1 MSRPYRKN
9 EHLTGVLREKPG
21 KADFSDIAFV
31 HNCLP
36 DRDFDLVNLAS
47 SYLGRTYRSPL
58 FINAITGGTG
68 FATRIN
74 VSLALVAKEC
84 GIPLAVGSQ
93 MVALDSSSVS
103 ARRSF
108 AITRR
113 LNPEG
118 AIWANIGSYASPGM
132 AAKAV
137 KLIRANA
144 LQVHLNLPQE
154 LAMSEGERSF
164 SGMVERIKTI
174 AATSPVPVI
183 AKEVGFGIAAEQA
196 EVLVASGVSAIDI
209 GGRGGTNFIS
219 VENSRS
225 GGALSPDTVAWG
237 IPTAISL
244 LEVNAAVGGKTNIFS
259 SGGMHNPLD
268 LAKALAIGA
277 NAIGMAGFPLYI
289 LHRYGREALVRA
301 IRAIEHELRM
311 IIFMAGASNLEELS
325 RVPLII
331 TGYTAQW
338 LKRRGINPDQYAH
351 RK

>member
-9 EHLTGVLREKPG
+9 EHLAGVLREKPG
-21 KADFSDIAFV
+21 RADFSDIAFV

-36 DRDFDLVNLAS
+36 DRDFNLVNLES
-47 SYLGRTYRSPL
+47 SYLGRTYRSPF

-68 FATRIN
+68 LAARIN
-74 VSLALVAKEC
+74 VLLALVAEEC

-93 MVALDSSSVS
+93 MVALGNSSAS

-108 AITRR
+108 AITRK
-113 LNPEG
+113 LNPMG
-118 AIWANIGSYASPGM
+118 AIWANIGSYASPGL
-132 AAKAV
+132 AANAV
-137 KLIRANA
+137 KMIRADA

-154 LAMSEGERSF
+154 LAMPEGERSF
-164 SGMVERIKTI
+164 SGMIERIKKIT
-174 AATSPVPVI
+174 ASSPVPVI

-196 EVLVASGVSAIDI
+196 GVLVDSGVNAIDI
-209 GGRGGTNFIS
+209 GGRGGTNFLS
-219 VENSRS
+219 VENRRS
-225 GGALSPDTVAWG
+225 GGFLSPGTVGWG

-244 LEVNAAVGGKTNIFS
+244 LEVNAAVGGKTKIFA

-277 NAIGMAGFPLYI
+277 NAIGMAGFPLYV
-289 LHRYGREALVRA
+289 LHRYGRRALVRA
-301 IRAIEHELRM
+301 IRAIENELRM
-311 IIFMAGASNLEELS
+311 IIFMAGASNLEEL
-325 RVPLII
+325 RRTPLVI

-338 LKRRGINPDQYAH
+338 LQRRGFNPDQYSQ

>member
-9 EHLTGVLREKPG
+9 EHLAGVLRGKPG
-21 KADFSDIAFV
+21 RADFSDIAFV
-31 HNCLP
+31 HSCLP
-36 DRDFDLVNLAS
+36 DRDFDLVSLES
-47 SYLGRTYRSPL
+47 SYLGRTHRSPL

-68 FATRIN
+68 LATRIN

-93 MVALDSSSVS
+93 MVALGSSSVS

-108 AITRR
+108 AITRK

-118 AIWANIGSYASPGM
+118 AIWANLGSYAVPGM
-132 AAKAV
+132 AAKAI
-137 KLIRANA
+137 KMIKADA

-154 LAMSEGERSF
+154 LAMPEGEHSF
-164 SGMVERIKTI
+164 SGMVERIK
-174 AATSPVPVI
+174 ALSSASPVPVI
-183 AKEVGFGIAAEQA
+183 AKEVGFGVAAEQA
-196 EVLVASGVSAIDI
+196 EILVEAGVKAIDV

-219 VENSRS
+219 VENKRS
-225 GGALSPDTVAWG
+225 GGFLSPGTVAWG

-244 LEVNAAVGGKTNIFS
+244 LEVNAAVGGKVNIFS

-277 NAIGMAGFPLYI
+277 NAIGMAGFPLYV

-301 IRAIEHELRM
+301 IKTIEHELKM
-311 IIFMAGASNLEELS
+311 ITFMAGASSLDELR
-325 RVPLII
+325 RVPLVI

-338 LKRRGINPDQYAH
+338 LKRRGFNPDQYSH